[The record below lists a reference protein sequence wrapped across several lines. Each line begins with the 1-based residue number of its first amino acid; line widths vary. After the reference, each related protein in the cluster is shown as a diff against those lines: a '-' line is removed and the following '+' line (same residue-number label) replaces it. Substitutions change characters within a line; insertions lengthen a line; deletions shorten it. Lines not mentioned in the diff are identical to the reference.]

1 MKFFDVWIFVTSIM
15 IVAGAVTGTIAL
27 MMEYLSDNN
36 TMGKY
41 QCVEDIWF
49 LIKIIGCFLL
59 LTIKISAVLY
69 IIVRVIWG
77 DTIVM

>member
-15 IVAGAVTGTIAL
+15 IVAGAVAGTIAL
-27 MMEYLSDNN
+27 MMKYLSGNIMN
-36 TMGKY
+36 KY
-41 QCVEDIWF
+41 YIEDIWL

-59 LTIKISAVLY
+59 LTIKISTVLY

-77 DTIVM
+77 DVIAM